1 VIDFFE
7 TNKINQC
14 YLINVEHHFYTK
26 KIHMSFSWQ
35 GSQIVGVVILMIL
48 LVLETLDSN
57 KVNFHVTITNW
68 KKIKLHMIY
77 IYGSFNH
84 VNINKIAHELYL
96 WFF

>member
-1 VIDFFE
+1 MLSNKCRAPFLYKKNPHEFFLARVA
-7 TNKINQC
+7 N
-14 YLINVEHHFYTK
+14 
-26 KIHMSFSWQ
+26 SF
-35 GSQIVGVVILMIL
+35 GVVILMIL